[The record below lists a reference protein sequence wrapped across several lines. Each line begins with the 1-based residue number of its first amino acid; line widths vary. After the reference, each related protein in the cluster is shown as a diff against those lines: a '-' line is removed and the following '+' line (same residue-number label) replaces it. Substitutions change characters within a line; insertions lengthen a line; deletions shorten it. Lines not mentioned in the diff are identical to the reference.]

1 MSAAWADAAHR
12 HLTLLVNP
20 AAGNGRSRH
29 HADVVAQRCRAAGA
43 AVTMRSADSPDRL
56 AELAR
61 DAVRDAARA
70 IEQDG
75 EAHAVVAVGGDGT
88 VHLVLQAVGATG
100 VPMGVVAA
108 GSGDDAARAW
118 GLPRAAPLSA
128 ADILLHGVPR
138 AYDLP
143 SARRADGRPVFFGTV
158 VATGFDA
165 RVSERSLGL
174 SAIPARLRYVAA
186 MLAELRS
193 FAPVHYR
200 LTLGDR
206 EVELDAMLVAVANS
220 ASYGGGMR
228 ICPDAEADDGL
239 LDVLVLDPLRT
250 AELLRVFPRVYA
262 GTHVNHPAVSVHRVR
277 RVHIDAGDMLAF
289 ADGEPL
295 ARLPL
300 EVTVHPAGLSVLAR
314 PSDAARD
321 GQVPRSD
328 LP

>member
-1 MSAAWADAAHR
+1 MSAGWADPGDR

-20 AAGNGRSRH
+20 AAGNGRSQH
-29 HADVVAQRCRAAGA
+29 HADVVAQRCRQAGA
-43 AVTMRSADSPDRL
+43 HVSVASADSPGRL
-56 AELAR
+56 ADLAR
-61 DAVRDAARA
+61 R
-70 IEQDG
+70 
-75 EAHAVVAVGGDGT
+75 AVVDARQGIDAGRACAVVCVGGDGT
-88 VHLVLQAVGATG
+88 VHLVLQAVGDSG

-138 AYDLP
+138 AYDLAY
-143 SARRADGRPVFFGTV
+143 ARQTDGRRIFFGTV

-174 SAIPARLRYVAA
+174 SAVPARLRYVAA

-193 FAPVHYR
+193 FRPVHYR
-200 LTLGDR
+200 LTLDDR
-206 EVELDAMLVAVANS
+206 ELDLEAMLVAVANS
-220 ASYGGGMR
+220 ATYGGGMR
-228 ICPDAEADDGL
+228 ICPDAQADDGL

-250 AELLRVFPRVYA
+250 LELLRVFPRVYA
-262 GTHVNHPAVSVHRVR
+262 GTHIDHPAVTVHRVR
-277 RVHIDAGDMLAF
+277 SVRVDAADMLAF

-300 EVTVHPAGLSVLAR
+300 EVTAQPGGLTVLAR
-314 PSDAARD
+314 PPD
-321 GQVPRSD
+321 GAGDHRGSRSD
-328 LP
+328 MT